1 MLYCTYRITE
11 DSVNYKR
18 SLNT

>member
-18 SLNT
+18 FLNT